1 MPTPSRPISPDQPTR
16 QQLDELDALME
27 RMLALPVNQ
36 SGEFAGGQDGG
47 TRVANAAAPLTGNA
61 RPESTFYVATTA
73 RTPAS
78 SQVAMDANPTKIEM
92 QSDPPPSATG
102 PPLQAAMPL
111 APSPPRQPEAA
122 SSLQGTSEL
131 NVPEW
136 LRAKM
141 SYANW
146 RVSWYLRPVV
156 WCNRAYDAGTSWTGP
171 LGQWLRGAQGRALIG
186 VTGLLLLIAAFA
198 WVAIDGLGWTW

>member
-1 MPTPSRPISPDQPTR
+1 MPTSSRPVSPDQPTR

-36 SGEFAGGQDGG
+36 SGQSAGGQDGG
-47 TRVANAAAPLTGNA
+47 TGVSNAAAPLTGNA
-61 RPESTFYVATTA
+61 RPASTFYVTTTATT
-73 RTPAS
+73 PSS
-78 SQVAMDANPTKIEM
+78 SQVAKDANPTEIEM
-92 QSDPPPSATG
+92 QSDPPRTATG
-102 PPLQAAMPL
+102 LSLPAALPL
-111 APSPPRQPEAA
+111 APSPPRQPQAA
-122 SSLQGTSEL
+122 GSLQGTPEL

-146 RVSWYLRPVV
+146 HVSWYLRPVV

-171 LGQWLRGAQGRALIG
+171 FGRWLRGSQARTLIG
-186 VTGLLLLIAAFA
+186 LMGLLLLIAAFA

>member
-1 MPTPSRPISPDQPTR
+1 MPTPSRPVSPDQPTR

-36 SGEFAGGQDGG
+36 SGESAGGQDRG
-47 TRVANAAAPLTGNA
+47 TGVPDAAASLTGNA
-61 RPESTFYVATTA
+61 GPESTFYVATTA
-73 RTPAS
+73 TTPSS
-78 SQVAMDANPTKIEM
+78 SQLATDVDPIETKA
-92 QSDPPPSATG
+92 QPDPPPITAR
-102 PPLQAAMPL
+102 PPLPAAIAL
-111 APSPPRQPEAA
+111 TPSPPRQPQAA
-122 SSLQGTSEL
+122 GSLQGTSEL

-171 LGQWLRGAQGRALIG
+171 LGRWLRGAQGRALIG
-186 VTGLLLLIAAFA
+186 LVGLLVLIAAFA